1 MKFLDL
7 FKEFDSSSTSATT
20 QPSTGMPS
28 GTPDPQA
35 AAKAAAAA
43 MKQMAD
49 KKKELQDQIKS
60 KEQELISLRKE
71 LASLSNPASVS

>member
-7 FKEFDSSSTSATT
+7 FREFDSQPGQTMPADPASA
-20 QPSTGMPS
+20 G
-28 GTPDPQA
+28 GVPDPQA

-60 KEQELISLRKE
+60 KEQELIDLRKE
-71 LASLSNPASVS
+71 LASLNSPASVS